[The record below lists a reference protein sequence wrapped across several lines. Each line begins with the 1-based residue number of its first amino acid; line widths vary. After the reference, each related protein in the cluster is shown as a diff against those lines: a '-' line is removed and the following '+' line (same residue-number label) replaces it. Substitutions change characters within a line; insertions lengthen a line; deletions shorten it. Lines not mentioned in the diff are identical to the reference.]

1 MNRVTILIAALP
13 ALAMGPAAAARDTDA
28 AKLDT
33 PKIFKDLV
41 DCRQV
46 TDPGQRLACYDQKV
60 AALEQAQ
67 QSRDIVIA
75 DKAEVREARK
85 GLFGLSLPSIKLF
98 GGGSE
103 DDEIKEIDAVA
114 KSARQV
120 GYGAWQF
127 TLEDG
132 ATWQQIDSET
142 VVFGPHS
149 GSKIKIKRGALGSFK
164 ANIDGQPG
172 IKVRRVQ

>member
-1 MNRVTILIAALP
+1 MKRAIVLLAAVP
-13 ALAMGPAAAARDTDA
+13 ALAVAPAAAARGAKA
-28 AKLDT
+28 AKLDA

-46 TDPGQRLACYDQKV
+46 TDAAERLACYDQKV
-60 AALEQAQ
+60 AALEKAQ

-98 GGGSE
+98 GGGSDE
-103 DDEIKEIDAVA
+103 DEIKEIDAVV
-114 KSARQV
+114 KSAHQV

-149 GSKIKIKRGALGSFK
+149 GSKVKIKRGALGSFK

-172 IKVRRVQ
+172 IKVHRVQ

>member
-1 MNRVTILIAALP
+1 MKRVTVLLAIVP
-13 ALAMGPAAAARDTDA
+13 ALAVAPAVAARGTDA
-28 AKLDT
+28 SRLET
-33 PKIFKDLV
+33 PRVFQDLL
-41 DCRQV
+41 DCRQL
-46 TDPGQRLACYDQKV
+46 TDPAQRLACYDQKV
-60 AALEQAQ
+60 TTLEQAQ
-67 QSRDIVIA
+67 QSHDIVVA
-75 DKAEVREARK
+75 DKAEVHEARK

-98 GGGSE
+98 GGGSDE
-103 DDEIKEIDAVA
+103 DEIKQIDAVA

-132 ATWQQIDSET
+132 ATWQQIDTQT
-142 VVFGPHS
+142 VVFGPRP
-149 GSKIKIKRGALGSFK
+149 GSRIRIRRGALGSFI

>member
-1 MNRVTILIAALP
+1 MYRAPVLLAAIS
-13 ALAMGPAAAARDTDA
+13 ALALAPMASARSVNAD
-28 AKLDT
+28 KLDT

-41 DCRQV
+41 DCRQI
-46 TDPGQRLACYDQKV
+46 TDAAQRLACYDEKV
-60 AALEQAQ
+60 ATLEKAQ

-75 DKAEVREARK
+75 DKAEVREAKK
-85 GLFGLSLPSIKLF
+85 GLFGLTLPSIKLF
-98 GGGSE
+98 GGGSS
-103 DDEIKEIDAVA
+103 DDEIKEIDAVVRI
-114 KSARQV
+114 ARQV

-127 TLEDG
+127 TLDDG

-142 VVFGPHS
+142 VVFEPRA
-149 GSKIKIKRGALGSFK
+149 GSKVRIKRGALGSFI